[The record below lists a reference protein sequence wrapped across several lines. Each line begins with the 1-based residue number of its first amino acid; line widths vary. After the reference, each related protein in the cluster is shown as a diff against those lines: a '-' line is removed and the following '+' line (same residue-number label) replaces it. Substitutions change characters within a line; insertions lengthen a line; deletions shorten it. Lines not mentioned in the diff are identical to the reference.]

1 MRTLDLATFTL
12 AGLFG
17 LAASAATATTL
28 PADLVARAG
37 QLRKEAPRQVL
48 AWVDEQ
54 ARPLARSRDTIDVAP
69 LEAAAK
75 AKFGKKQAASAPTG
89 TPAPSSKPTVL
100 GDLGSADIEALAFL
114 VLMEAA
120 KSAQEDLKA
129 IMDGVKAINAEKS
142 KQRGAASSIQK
153 AAPTPTPVPDRAT
166 ELLAAAP
173 RLVDRTRGAQ
183 LSRVVPR

>member
-54 ARPLARSRDTIDVAP
+54 ARPLARSRGTIDVAP

-75 AKFGKKQAASAPTG
+75 AKFGKEQAASAPNA
-89 TPAPSSKPTVL
+89 APPRASKQPVL
-100 GDLGSADIEALAFL
+100 GDLGEADIEALAFL
-114 VLMEAA
+114 VLMQAA

-129 IMDGVKAINAEKS
+129 IMDGVKAINAEKA
-142 KQRGAASSIQK
+142 KQRAGASSLK
-153 AAPTPTPVPDRAT
+153 TTPTPTPVPDRAT
-166 ELLAAAP
+166 ELLAAA
-173 RLVDRTRGAQ
+173 RKLVDRTRGAQ